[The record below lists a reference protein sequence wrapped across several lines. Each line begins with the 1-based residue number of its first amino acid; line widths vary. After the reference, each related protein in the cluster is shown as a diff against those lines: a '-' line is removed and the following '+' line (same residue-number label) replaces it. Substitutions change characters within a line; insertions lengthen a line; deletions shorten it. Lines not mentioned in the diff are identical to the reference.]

1 MLVLLQFV
9 GLVTSGE
16 IGVHS
21 ITDALPSVADRFAP
35 LFLHDHVVALYASHP
50 AAGCVQ
56 LALPAVS
63 ALDLHAFCGILA

>member
-1 MLVLLQFV
+1 MLVLLQVV

-50 AAGCVQ
+50 AAGFVH
-56 LALPAVS
+56 LALPADFGS
-63 ALDLHAFCGILA
+63 AFHAL